1 MGIQTMTCDVLV
13 LGAGI
18 AGCTAA
24 LRAAELGAD
33 VILVAK
39 DGLGESNTA
48 YAQGGIVGQAPEHDS
63 PEQLAADIEAA
74 GAGLCRPEAVALLA
88 ELGVPKGL

>member
-1 MGIQTMTCDVLV
+1 MIACDVLI

-33 VILVAK
+33 VVIVCK
-39 DGLGESNTA
+39 DHMGESNTT
-48 YAQGGIVGQAPEHDS
+48 YAQASSFMAPRS
-63 PEQLAADIEAA
+63 RWCSWMA
-74 GAGLCRPEAVALLA
+74 CR
-88 ELGVPKGL
+88 